1 MNLFSF
7 NSLDN
12 KLAKHIPAFYKELL
26 KHFLFVEEKIENPQ
40 NIREKRK
47 QIIWGNKYIKCKKN
61 KCLVKAN
68 SIIKWNYFYQ

>member
-26 KHFLFVEEKIENPQ
+26 KHFLFVEEKIEN
-40 NIREKRK
+40 E
-47 QIIWGNKYIKCKKN
+47 C
-61 KCLVKAN
+61 
-68 SIIKWNYFYQ
+68 

>member
-26 KHFLFVEEKIENPQ
+26 KAFLIC
-40 NIREKRK
+40 
-47 QIIWGNKYIKCKKN
+47 GG
-61 KCLVKAN
+61 
-68 SIIKWNYFYQ
+68 